1 MNFGRE
7 LSRDVIDNECSV
19 ETEEIEG
26 VRQFMC
32 NDEVKDV
39 MIDETLDEA
48 RHNAYTLDE
57 T

>member
-19 ETEEIEG
+19 ETEEIER
-26 VRQFMC
+26 VKQSMC
-32 NDEVKDV
+32 NDEVEDV

-48 RHNAYTLDE
+48 HHNVHTLDE